1 MKLRR
6 SGDKLLCP
14 SSPFVTIPK
23 QNIIQGYL
31 MTGPVGNGE
40 SRVFQDYVK
49 RTVDIA
55 GVEFQ
60 LIRQKEVM

>member
-1 MKLRR
+1 
-6 SGDKLLCP
+6 
-14 SSPFVTIPK
+14 
-23 QNIIQGYL
+23 